1 MKKDSKHTVGVK
13 LALGFTAMLVF
24 MAAVGLTGFL
34 GMERINKDLDIIAS
48 VNLPSIDYLIQVD
61 RDLQQLLV
69 AERSMIFA
77 NTDTEVFRQ
86 LVKEYEENLQQS
98 DQRWQKY
105 KAIAVLPEEKTIIPK
120 YEKARAEWT
129 AISRKVV
136 EGRTADT
143 REGRREALD
152 LSLGTARAKFEEMR
166 GQINLLT
173 DLILKK
179 AGEDRNDAESTFRNA
194 RITLFITIGLGL
206 AVGILLMVFIGG
218 SVTKSLKKVIQ
229 GLTEAFEQVSSG
241 AVQVSSASQQLA
253 QGSSEQAASIQQTS
267 ASLEEMAAMTKQNAD
282 HARQANSQ
290 MEEAK
295 QVVGATNESMGQL
308 VNSMSEIARASEET
322 SKIVKTIDEI
332 AFQTNLL
339 ALNAAVEAARAG
351 EAGAGFAV
359 VADEV
364 RNLAMR
370 AAEAA
375 RNTSNLLEKTVTRVK
390 DGSDLMGRT
399 NEAFQKVAGSASKAA
414 ELVGEIAAASAEQ
427 AQGIGQ
433 LNTAV
438 SEMEQV
444 TQQNAASAEESASAA
459 EEMSAQAETMK
470 EMVEVLAAMVNRSS
484 KNRPDAAPGSNDQRK
499 SIRLQKAVA
508 RRPDRAKSTA
518 PAATPK
524 AHSVAQEMIP
534 LEEFDE
540 SLKEF

>member
-1 MKKDSKHTVGVK
+1 MKKNSMHTVGVK
-13 LALGFTAMLVF
+13 LALGFSAMLIF
-24 MAAVGLTGFL
+24 MAAVGLTGYL
-34 GMERINKDLDIIAS
+34 GMDRIHENLNVIAS
-48 VNLPSIDYLIQVD
+48 VNLPSVDYLIQVD

-77 NTDTEVFRQ
+77 NTDTEVFKQ

-105 KAIAVLPEEKTIIPK
+105 KAIAVLPEEKAIIPT
-120 YEKARAEWT
+120 YEKVRAEWT
-129 AISRKVV
+129 TVSRKVV
-136 EGRTADT
+136 DGRIADT

-152 LSLGTARAKFEEMR
+152 LSLGAARTKFEEMR
-166 GQINLLT
+166 GHINQLT

-179 AGEDRNDAESTFRNA
+179 AGEDQKEAEGAFVNA
-194 RITLFITIGLGL
+194 RITLGIVVCLGL

-241 AVQVSSASQQLA
+241 AVQVSSASQKLA
-253 QGSSEQAASIQQTS
+253 QGSSRQAASIQQTS

-282 HARQANSQ
+282 HARQANTQ

-295 QVVGATNESMGQL
+295 QVVGSANDSMEQLVGSMG
-308 VNSMSEIARASEET
+308 EIAKASEET

-375 RNTSNLLEKTVTRVK
+375 RNTSNLLEKTVNRVK

-399 NEAFQKVAGSASKAA
+399 NEAFQRVAGSASKAA
-414 ELVGEIAAASAEQ
+414 DLVGEIAAASAEQ

-438 SEMEQV
+438 TEMEQV

-459 EEMSAQAETMK
+459 EEMSAQAEAMK
-470 EMVEVLAAMVNRSS
+470 EMVEVLAAMVSRSAQNRT
-484 KNRPDAAPGSNDQRK
+484 ATVPGSDK
-499 SIRLQKAVA
+499 KGESAKFQKLSAWQ
-508 RRPDRAKSTA
+508 PERAKSA
-518 PAATPK
+518 NPASSPK

-534 LEEFDE
+534 LEEYE
-540 SLKEF
+540 EHLKEF